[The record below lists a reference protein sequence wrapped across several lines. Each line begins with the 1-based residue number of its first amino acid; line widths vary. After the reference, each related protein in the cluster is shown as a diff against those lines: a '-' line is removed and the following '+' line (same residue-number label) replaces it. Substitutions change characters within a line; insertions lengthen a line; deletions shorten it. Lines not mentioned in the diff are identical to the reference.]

1 MDASHISLPPELRTA
16 LDAQGG
22 APLFIR
28 DDQTQKLYVLTEET
42 PAGLVDDEYLRGLLA
57 EADED
62 VARGDVGPLD
72 MEEIKREGRRM
83 LAERQARRRT

>member
-22 APLFIR
+22 QPLQVW
-28 DDQTQKLYVLTEET
+28 DDESQKLYLIIEEASLR
-42 PAGLVDDEYLRGLLA
+42 PIDDDFLREALR

-62 VARGDVGPLD
+62 IAQGRVGPWD
-72 MEEIKREGRRM
+72 VEEIKREGRRI
-83 LAERQARRRT
+83 LAERQARRDQ